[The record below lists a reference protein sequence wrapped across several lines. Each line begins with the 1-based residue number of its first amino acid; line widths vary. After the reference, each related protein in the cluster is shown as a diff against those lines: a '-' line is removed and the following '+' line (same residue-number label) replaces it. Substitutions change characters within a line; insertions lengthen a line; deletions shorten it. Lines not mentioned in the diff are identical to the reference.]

1 MSLARIGRY
10 VLMGSLLLGW
20 SAALAW
26 GQQAAPTQ
34 PASQPATDTGQR
46 KPITARVLE
55 LHGDVK
61 HAALEA
67 EDWQD
72 CRLDDEYGEQTVIQT
87 GLRSSIKLQ
96 IGADDTYTA
105 VVIESASR
113 TVLSE
118 LNQTADTKHVRI
130 GVGYGRMR
138 AGVAEG
144 GLKSDFVV
152 DSPVATLSK
161 RGTWDFG
168 LFYER
173 ATDRFEIF
181 LLDQGLVDAFSK
193 VSGLR
198 REVLPQQV
206 VTQVMRRWL
215 DEAQMRRN
223 VAIPD
228 ILGQGDIEVAF
239 NTLAQSGLRVLNPEG
254 GQTVLVDLSTPAAR
268 DHFAE
273 LVQRS
278 MTMPTA
284 VPRGTLTPKEGFF
297 GTGRGDELIPIV
309 IEATSPMAQKGLAQP
324 GKYTFRRQAL
334 DNWMAQRGASPRQ

>member
-1 MSLARIGRY
+1 
-10 VLMGSLLLGW
+10 MGSLLLSW
-20 SAALAW
+20 PAARAW

-34 PASQPATDTGQR
+34 PASQPAAEAGQR

-61 HAALEA
+61 HAALDS
-67 EDWQD
+67 EDLQD
-72 CRLDDEYGEQTVIQT
+72 CRVDDEYGEQTVLQT
-87 GLRSSIKLQ
+87 GLRSSVKLQ

-118 LNQTADTKHVRI
+118 LNQTADTKRVRI

-161 RGTWDFG
+161 RGTWNFG

-173 ATDRFEIF
+173 GTDRFEIF

-193 VSGLR
+193 VSGMR

-215 DEAQMRRN
+215 DEAAMRRN
-223 VAIPD
+223 VAIVD
-228 ILGQGDIEVAF
+228 ILGQGDIEIAF

-254 GQTVLVDLSTPAAR
+254 GQTVLVDLSTPAAS

-278 MTMPTA
+278 MSMPT
-284 VPRGTLTPKEGFF
+284 VTPRGTLTPREGFF
-297 GTGRGDELIPIV
+297 GTGRGDELIPLV
-309 IEATSPMAQKGLAQP
+309 IEANSPLAQKGLAQP

-334 DNWMAQRGASPRQ
+334 DNWMAQRGTSPHP